1 MEETGKK
8 LRKETLREK
17 TSRTLALPGE
27 AVAGMPRLE
36 LTGDREL
43 YLENYKEILS
53 YSKEEICVD
62 GGQWMLRLTG
72 RDLEIKAMRERE
84 LRLFGWVH
92 SLELV

>member
-8 LRKETLREK
+8 LRKESLREK

-43 YLENYKEILS
+43 YLENYKEILF

>member
-1 MEETGKK
+1 MEETGRKA
-8 LRKETLREK
+8 RKESLREK
-17 TSRTLALPGE
+17 TARTLALPEE

-36 LTGDREL
+36 LTGDRAL

-72 RDLEIKAMRERE
+72 RDMEIKAMRERE
-84 LRLFGWVH
+84 LRIFGWVH

>member
-1 MEETGKK
+1 MDETGKK
-8 LRKETLREK
+8 PRKETLREK
-17 TSRTLALPGE
+17 TSRTLALTGE
-27 AVAGMPRLE
+27 AVAGLPRLE

-43 YLENYKEILS
+43 YLENYKDILS

-72 RDLEIKAMRERE
+72 QNLEIKALREKE
-84 LRLFGWVH
+84 LRLFGWIH